1 MSFLDEI
8 ESVLTNAPK
17 SSFLDE
23 IDATPEPAQRKSASF
38 LNEIDEVSGQK
49 RRAGLAAITAQNPE
63 ATGAERAEIYKA
75 QTEKQPLAFTGLASG
90 VKPPTERSLVGEFGS
105 QLYAGGAID
114 VPEQAGNIAKVIAPK
129 GSAVY
134 RWGEQ
139 RKREA
144 EAMKQFDPGF
154 APSINPEERPLAA
167 GLVSQG
173 ARMVAPS
180 MGLASA
186 IGLAAPAI
194 GIGAGA
200 ATVAGGLAG
209 GASFGLSQ
217 GQDTYERGI
226 AAGLSPEEAR
236 VAAVK
241 EGAIEGVGESVGEML
256 GPAKW
261 ALRGGRPLRQ
271 AAAKLIKDLATKQG
285 VKEVAKK
292 AALDYVKT
300 LGAETL
306 TEEGQQIGERLVDI
320 TSGID
325 KTPITK
331 DEILQTALATIGM
344 TTIMAPLGLAGH
356 VQQAQAN
363 NRISK
368 ILTDGAA
375 DPAIR
380 TKAAESVFEALKSE
394 NPQAAANFAL
404 NAEQSISAGKPM
416 VLDGVALERP
426 ATGKTAQPINPEVA
440 AQDNLDYTMGPTAE
454 QQLADPTRFEQGK
467 EQAAGYLRDQAAMME
482 AGQRPDDAA
491 FLTAAAE
498 AIEEAETPEQYLAE
512 RDALVQE
519 LQKRGIGERLLTD
532 EEKYGPKSSAV
543 DQQVAE
549 GRKQEQGLVN
559 VLAQTAIKRAQV
571 PGQSAIDAA
580 RGDKNADEI
589 NKAKLENI
597 LTVPATSTQ
606 TTITPSGDLKPESS
620 PGPILQQQ
628 RPIGVTQNAINQGQQ
643 SVGDNGQ
650 HQGIT
655 AGAAVPASQEQV
667 RQEEGEQTGGGDRVE
682 RGAEIGQGV
691 GERVIKHTPKGDLE
705 QKEILKGALNK
716 EDIGTYLLGDKSD
729 SYDVRELAERVA
741 KGEVTRQFAI
751 DKVKLD
757 WKLARGKADVTAE
770 PAQYRVPK
778 EQVGKEVARQRAD
791 IQYKINMA
799 QNGMDAA
806 RVNKVMA
813 PDVKAA
819 FIAKQGTE
827 VARLEKQKSEMT
839 PAAVE
844 AELFAEQEKKNTTK
858 VSAKIAAGKRRA
870 NLHGTDYDF
879 YQQVADIGIK
889 LTDAWSREEWN
900 EVVPPGLLKKNGQ
913 TPDEVAAH
921 FGMTSEE
928 LKEKLRNLP
937 TLDELRAKKKSEDE
951 AVEHIEH
958 EGRQRDKWN
967 ENQKDLS
974 QAGVGDKVRAGDL
987 ISGDTFRVK
996 GKKITVADGER
1007 GLQFDDGEVV
1017 VLELPYE
1024 GMTGD
1029 ELVYIDKDSLKNAE
1043 AARARDASGQL
1054 IPEKEMPFNLVA
1066 EREVSEEELARRD
1079 RAEAKRVE
1087 EAKAKK
1093 LEEMAQPLP
1102 GVEVVAGQFPSLL
1115 EFAKSRAPKSIADQM
1130 KSESQAESFRAQWNK
1145 ERKAQGFPELSGKS
1159 AVAKLP
1165 APVSKRKEKA
1175 KSAEPVV
1182 ASLSPEKAVEQG
1194 QPVKLPLGTIRVK
1207 ATYADGRTATVN
1219 VGDIETLAGTGTI
1232 KKLTPL
1238 QGKDAL
1244 VPGEITVKKAK
1255 MPAKASERKEVKP
1268 EVPVTEKPKIPP
1280 ARSVE
1285 AITPVDLRSGEEQY
1299 NEAKKLSDTE
1309 NTIRVEFGGA
1319 ATQALR
1325 REYKES
1331 NIQSNAERLKLAEHR
1346 MEELRREQAKTIEP
1360 QTEAVVSGE
1369 NADAE
1374 AQIADFGEKIGGARK
1389 DTAVKTGP
1397 KAEVAKLDSDVPA
1410 WRRQYKVWEQEKR
1423 SYMNRV
1429 MDKPGEKTGKWV
1441 IARVHGNQIISE
1453 SSQVF
1458 DTKEEAEKIVPLY
1471 AVSQNHRVY
1480 TERSRPATREEIKE
1494 GEKTADAII
1503 ANADKITVL
1512 RDSENGLLFK
1522 VDRQKQL
1529 FSKLNSGELSQD
1541 QYDSIVRSLGGP
1553 FSEDQVKKAQEIKKE
1568 VDRLI
1573 AEPVSV
1579 KEDTGITYAIRR
1591 ILSNKRAPVVKG
1603 GFKTREDAMKYM
1615 SEHAEEIITHQFAF
1629 PEKPWLDKIERLGK
1643 DRRDG
1648 KNVTPKMFQD
1658 TFGFR
1663 GGEFGNWN
1671 MGGDGQVALNHA
1683 YDALFDL
1690 ADALNI
1696 SPKAVS
1702 LNGGLAIAFGARGHG
1717 GKESARAHYEPD
1729 KAVINLT
1736 KIRGAGSLAH
1746 EWFHALD
1753 NYLGQMGEQ
1762 STIAEDKAMLGAAIR
1777 GRVVERDVAGRMAT
1791 EGLRAD
1797 SKLRVELREVFNRVV
1812 KVMTGKMVVRQVAG
1826 DMAEKQRDRMKDG
1839 LRSTIKTIR
1848 DGFTYDLTQYKK
1860 NAKKVTSEQLVEF
1873 DRLAEDIAAGKVG
1886 EKVFIE
1892 GSKLNRFGG
1901 FESFQIIRK
1910 LNDLYKS
1917 VQGRSFDRADQNSYG
1932 RQLFWQI
1939 KSLQDAEKR
1948 VAQAKSGATEEKLE
1962 ATDFLKEAK
1971 RIDSFR
1977 ASDYWST
1984 PVEMGARAFESF
1996 IYDKLQGQNERSDY
2010 LASGVENKF
2019 YDLFDMEPYPE
2030 GVERKAINDA
2040 FIDLFK
2046 TVKTRETEK
2055 GVAMY
2060 SLANVKPWPEGFP
2073 DAVIQTTRTNITKNY
2088 AKDFDAAKAGDTRA
2102 ANRVVQAVV
2111 KNDKI
2116 AEIGRKYPNAILVP
2130 VHEEEITGKNK
2141 LPIAYAKAIEK
2152 LTGLDVDVGIVQTE
2166 RVFHRGKIAI
2176 ERILRHANFEGHVVS
2191 GQEYIIVDDHI
2202 TQGGIIAELRHY
2214 IENNGG
2220 EIVAVTSL
2228 TASLDSTTIAI
2239 RKETIGELERKFGR
2253 EQFQSIIREHDIAGT
2268 TQALT
2273 ESQGKYLLSFNSLDA
2288 IRNRIAEARQEGSFS
2303 LAGRTLTDLS
2313 SQEITPEGVSP
2324 SDLLARGVV
2333 TSAMTRA
2340 EVIDSVNAVA
2350 DMVGPVNVLQSE
2362 SEIPAPVLAEAKAKG
2377 YAGRIEGFEYQGQT
2391 YLVADNMKDERHAQ
2405 ARALHEAFHA
2415 GFEKAF
2421 TGEQRGKILTA
2432 TLTKFGRMMELAA
2445 IARKYDLNLADEAD
2459 YGRAMNEL
2467 IAKITQERTSKPAVW
2482 ARFVGAIR
2490 QALRDMGVLKTLS
2503 DADMDYLIE
2512 RALTARGQG
2521 GETRFSLAE
2530 DSLSSLHD
2538 HVQAGR
2544 LDVGVETAARD
2555 VAEKAKKMGV
2565 ELAIEY
2571 VDKVNTTSLLNPKV
2585 KEQLL
2590 SEGYT
2595 NEELE
2600 RLNASGHVYYIYG
2613 EYGPLRRG
2621 DQVAGS
2627 ETRNRNTSRD
2637 ELDAG
2642 RTGQPGDEQKTTEW
2656 KITLYRGL
2664 TPNTVY
2670 HEFTHIADKV
2680 AGRTATEQRAKE
2692 LSGRMERG
2700 EDVRFSL
2707 ADQSPVW
2714 YSRLERAIAGVK
2726 MPRLSLDQLAAAT
2739 KQNVDSEERQWTG
2752 FDEWIEEKRKA
2763 GVKSVTKDEA
2773 LEFVRENAVQVQEVV
2788 KGDNLLPEG
2797 MTVEKI
2803 NPDDPYSPYQVFDN
2817 NGKRAFN
2824 SIGATREEA
2833 VRSYNASSQKTPKIN
2848 TKFAQYQTPGDNN
2861 NYREV
2866 LLTLPTELP
2875 VVLPDG
2881 WVALENLKMPINSGT
2896 RWAVVDKSKSQ
2907 HEGKGWGPT
2916 REEAVKDALVGQ
2928 GGSWRGKEYGNKTL
2942 GLFTSSHWSEP
2953 NVLAHVRM
2961 NDRVDVDGKKVLFIE
2976 EIQSDW
2982 HQKGREDGYVLPP
2995 IVALPDGYTIKSTPV
3010 PDGTVYHVVDEEGR
3024 VAQYRQS
3031 WGMINS
3037 VSGGRTREDALKQY
3051 LHEVNKSRRESG
3063 VPNAPFKSSWPM
3075 LAMKRMI
3082 RYAAENGYDRIAWT
3096 TGEMQAE
3103 RYDLSKHISE
3113 LAYWKED
3120 AGTWGVSLLDID
3132 GKSIDSWNPK
3142 EGMDEK
3148 ELEAQ
3153 IGKDLSRKIIQDE
3166 GTAEPETSEF
3176 LRKNGKLEKGVK
3188 VIQGEGLK
3196 VGGEGMKA
3204 FYDRI
3209 LPNEVNKFVKKWG
3222 GRVGQSKLTLGSRKT
3237 QLQVPSL
3244 DITPAMRESVM
3255 TEGVPMFSLAD
3266 KIVTT
3271 KQDAAYLDAVKR
3283 GDMETAQKMVDEV
3296 AKRAGYNVGPVWH
3309 GTHDKRLKNIFPEW
3323 SFFSSSQENATSY
3336 ATYYRVSE
3344 KKKGSPPKKSQRI
3357 ISAFL
3362 KTGHTLDWVKN
3373 PPPKS
3378 EFSPHYYGYDQTQ
3391 QSDFL
3396 AKTMGVS
3403 IDVLEKADPSKELY
3417 GRVDRFPL
3425 TQRMFS
3431 VLQGHPIDI
3440 GGESLLGGQYAE
3452 TVADDVR
3459 VLLKRLG
3466 YDSVRFY
3473 DQIQGNRLTQKLN
3486 ALVQTWVVSDP
3497 SQIKSAEPVTRDSAG
3512 NTIPLSERFNP
3523 SEKDIRY
3530 SLADQESP
3538 GAKKLPDDYTAFLMQ
3553 KVDEILPL
3561 ADRAATT
3568 GYVFGKAEGKANV
3581 QERIKKTGEK
3591 LRSKFAERMEQVRK
3605 AAEEKREHAVLA
3617 ARMGE
3622 RAKGR
3627 KEAIK
3632 EGIAIGFRQ
3641 GEESAVTESIEQGA
3655 KLAFAEIA
3663 RERKTRY
3670 FDTLRDISSQL
3681 DAIESNLVNRDVHGN
3696 ETGRKTP
3703 EQIEEMQKWGLA
3715 RLFGQDRYNELL
3727 CRRRRDMGSVIMAVR
3742 DVLRK
3747 ELSGYYV
3754 REVEKLLMKT
3764 KPDRMLPEFRDT
3776 WNEKVAE
3783 LSPEELTRKNWE
3795 KAKELWEELNE
3806 IIADNRGKVQFL
3818 GTARRQDAQAAGEL
3832 AAVLLNESMP
3842 AIKGIE
3848 KATPARRGR
3857 MKYLLGDK
3865 AGNAQTRALTLADGS
3880 EKETAVEILYDNLR
3894 QADTAARSFEV
3905 ETIRPVTDMLKAQG
3919 ISDGQLIDMKTR
3931 LREYKIGGQTV
3942 VLNDAEKI
3950 ELAAAWQDP
3959 ETKLHIALAGFMP
3972 KRRTGQPSARILGD
3986 SPSQMADIVEDIIK
4000 TLTPE
4005 QKALVDKMVDQL
4017 TGMAKEANKVSVIR
4031 DGWEKFTKSRY
4042 WPRRVERSTTQQTI
4056 DLGDGYTSRVHN
4068 QQSLNALGFTKARQE
4083 HTHPVL
4089 IGDAFETFFEHAH
4102 MMSKYAKLLLATH
4115 DALTLI
4121 GNPMFSES
4129 VRTRLGSHFLYDTRD
4144 MITRLSGLRGYK
4156 SDSPGKR
4163 VLDALTRNVAV
4174 SILWW
4179 RPTSIIFNRWGGSFL
4194 AASELWHRNPSAAG
4208 RFLTMTFLPVSLHT
4222 KDGKEIVEKLMQ
4234 NGYLWDRWSHD
4245 MAHVYSPLPSERA
4258 GETSNTKLKM
4268 NWRKMQEWGLRP
4280 MANAEMRNMV
4290 AAFKALK
4297 AAKYT
4302 DAEAVQAC
4310 EEITRATQNPSS
4322 ALEESALYAD
4332 IKERSLGWMFPF
4344 IGQPMAS
4351 RNLIARDFLTL
4362 HHAKNGKDKAGV
4374 RRSRVMLAASV
4385 FGLVANIGLELSV
4398 RGIFRA
4404 LSRRPPDDD
4413 DEASKAV
4420 LRNVSDAASS
4430 VMDFVLPGSGRL
4442 ADMMISAFSGK
4453 QPREMSSIFGGI
4465 HRDFFGGLRKLLN
4478 PYDKDDDFDEEK
4490 LLAGIGSLLDAS
4502 ASALG
4507 GPVGGPEVAFR
4518 ILKNQIKTEE

>member
-559 VLAQTAIKRAQV
+559 VLAQTAVKRAQV

-2030 GVERKAINDA
+2030 AW
-2040 FIDLFK
+2040 
-2046 TVKTRETEK
+2046 
-2055 GVAMY
+2055 
-2060 SLANVKPWPEGFP
+2060 S
-2073 DAVIQTTRTNITKNY
+2073 
-2088 AKDFDAAKAGDTRA
+2088 
-2102 ANRVVQAVV
+2102 
-2111 KNDKI
+2111 
-2116 AEIGRKYPNAILVP
+2116 
-2130 VHEEEITGKNK
+2130 GK
-2141 LPIAYAKAIEK
+2141 
-2152 LTGLDVDVGIVQTE
+2152 
-2166 RVFHRGKIAI
+2166 
-2176 ERILRHANFEGHVVS
+2176 
-2191 GQEYIIVDDHI
+2191 
-2202 TQGGIIAELRHY
+2202 
-2214 IENNGG
+2214 
-2220 EIVAVTSL
+2220 
-2228 TASLDSTTIAI
+2228 
-2239 RKETIGELERKFGR
+2239 
-2253 EQFQSIIREHDIAGT
+2253 
-2268 TQALT
+2268 
-2273 ESQGKYLLSFNSLDA
+2273 
-2288 IRNRIAEARQEGSFS
+2288 
-2303 LAGRTLTDLS
+2303 
-2313 SQEITPEGVSP
+2313 
-2324 SDLLARGVV
+2324 
-2333 TSAMTRA
+2333 
-2340 EVIDSVNAVA
+2340 
-2350 DMVGPVNVLQSE
+2350 
-2362 SEIPAPVLAEAKAKG
+2362 
-2377 YAGRIEGFEYQGQT
+2377 
-2391 YLVADNMKDERHAQ
+2391 
-2405 ARALHEAFHA
+2405 
-2415 GFEKAF
+2415 
-2421 TGEQRGKILTA
+2421 
-2432 TLTKFGRMMELAA
+2432 
-2445 IARKYDLNLADEAD
+2445 
-2459 YGRAMNEL
+2459 
-2467 IAKITQERTSKPAVW
+2467 
-2482 ARFVGAIR
+2482 
-2490 QALRDMGVLKTLS
+2490 
-2503 DADMDYLIE
+2503 
-2512 RALTARGQG
+2512 
-2521 GETRFSLAE
+2521 
-2530 DSLSSLHD
+2530 
-2538 HVQAGR
+2538 
-2544 LDVGVETAARD
+2544 
-2555 VAEKAKKMGV
+2555 
-2565 ELAIEY
+2565 
-2571 VDKVNTTSLLNPKV
+2571 
-2585 KEQLL
+2585 
-2590 SEGYT
+2590 
-2595 NEELE
+2595 
-2600 RLNASGHVYYIYG
+2600 
-2613 EYGPLRRG
+2613 
-2621 DQVAGS
+2621 
-2627 ETRNRNTSRD
+2627 
-2637 ELDAG
+2637 
-2642 RTGQPGDEQKTTEW
+2642 
-2656 KITLYRGL
+2656 
-2664 TPNTVY
+2664 
-2670 HEFTHIADKV
+2670 
-2680 AGRTATEQRAKE
+2680 
-2692 LSGRMERG
+2692 
-2700 EDVRFSL
+2700 
-2707 ADQSPVW
+2707 
-2714 YSRLERAIAGVK
+2714 
-2726 MPRLSLDQLAAAT
+2726 
-2739 KQNVDSEERQWTG
+2739 
-2752 FDEWIEEKRKA
+2752 
-2763 GVKSVTKDEA
+2763 
-2773 LEFVRENAVQVQEVV
+2773 
-2788 KGDNLLPEG
+2788 
-2797 MTVEKI
+2797 
-2803 NPDDPYSPYQVFDN
+2803 
-2817 NGKRAFN
+2817 
-2824 SIGATREEA
+2824 
-2833 VRSYNASSQKTPKIN
+2833 
-2848 TKFAQYQTPGDNN
+2848 
-2861 NYREV
+2861 
-2866 LLTLPTELP
+2866 
-2875 VVLPDG
+2875 
-2881 WVALENLKMPINSGT
+2881 
-2896 RWAVVDKSKSQ
+2896 
-2907 HEGKGWGPT
+2907 
-2916 REEAVKDALVGQ
+2916 
-2928 GGSWRGKEYGNKTL
+2928 
-2942 GLFTSSHWSEP
+2942 
-2953 NVLAHVRM
+2953 
-2961 NDRVDVDGKKVLFIE
+2961 
-2976 EIQSDW
+2976 
-2982 HQKGREDGYVLPP
+2982 
-2995 IVALPDGYTIKSTPV
+2995 
-3010 PDGTVYHVVDEEGR
+3010 
-3024 VAQYRQS
+3024 
-3031 WGMINS
+3031 
-3037 VSGGRTREDALKQY
+3037 
-3051 LHEVNKSRRESG
+3051 
-3063 VPNAPFKSSWPM
+3063 
-3075 LAMKRMI
+3075 
-3082 RYAAENGYDRIAWT
+3082 
-3096 TGEMQAE
+3096 
-3103 RYDLSKHISE
+3103 
-3113 LAYWKED
+3113 
-3120 AGTWGVSLLDID
+3120 
-3132 GKSIDSWNPK
+3132 
-3142 EGMDEK
+3142 
-3148 ELEAQ
+3148 
-3153 IGKDLSRKIIQDE
+3153 
-3166 GTAEPETSEF
+3166 
-3176 LRKNGKLEKGVK
+3176 
-3188 VIQGEGLK
+3188 
-3196 VGGEGMKA
+3196 
-3204 FYDRI
+3204 
-3209 LPNEVNKFVKKWG
+3209 
-3222 GRVGQSKLTLGSRKT
+3222 
-3237 QLQVPSL
+3237 
-3244 DITPAMRESVM
+3244 
-3255 TEGVPMFSLAD
+3255 
-3266 KIVTT
+3266 
-3271 KQDAAYLDAVKR
+3271 
-3283 GDMETAQKMVDEV
+3283 
-3296 AKRAGYNVGPVWH
+3296 
-3309 GTHDKRLKNIFPEW
+3309 
-3323 SFFSSSQENATSY
+3323 
-3336 ATYYRVSE
+3336 
-3344 KKKGSPPKKSQRI
+3344 
-3357 ISAFL
+3357 
-3362 KTGHTLDWVKN
+3362 
-3373 PPPKS
+3373 
-3378 EFSPHYYGYDQTQ
+3378 
-3391 QSDFL
+3391 
-3396 AKTMGVS
+3396 
-3403 IDVLEKADPSKELY
+3403 
-3417 GRVDRFPL
+3417 
-3425 TQRMFS
+3425 
-3431 VLQGHPIDI
+3431 
-3440 GGESLLGGQYAE
+3440 
-3452 TVADDVR
+3452 
-3459 VLLKRLG
+3459 
-3466 YDSVRFY
+3466 
-3473 DQIQGNRLTQKLN
+3473 
-3486 ALVQTWVVSDP
+3486 
-3497 SQIKSAEPVTRDSAG
+3497 
-3512 NTIPLSERFNP
+3512 
-3523 SEKDIRY
+3523 
-3530 SLADQESP
+3530 
-3538 GAKKLPDDYTAFLMQ
+3538 
-3553 KVDEILPL
+3553 
-3561 ADRAATT
+3561 
-3568 GYVFGKAEGKANV
+3568 
-3581 QERIKKTGEK
+3581 
-3591 LRSKFAERMEQVRK
+3591 
-3605 AAEEKREHAVLA
+3605 
-3617 ARMGE
+3617 
-3622 RAKGR
+3622 
-3627 KEAIK
+3627 
-3632 EGIAIGFRQ
+3632 
-3641 GEESAVTESIEQGA
+3641 
-3655 KLAFAEIA
+3655 
-3663 RERKTRY
+3663 
-3670 FDTLRDISSQL
+3670 
-3681 DAIESNLVNRDVHGN
+3681 
-3696 ETGRKTP
+3696 
-3703 EQIEEMQKWGLA
+3703 
-3715 RLFGQDRYNELL
+3715 
-3727 CRRRRDMGSVIMAVR
+3727 
-3742 DVLRK
+3742 
-3747 ELSGYYV
+3747 
-3754 REVEKLLMKT
+3754 
-3764 KPDRMLPEFRDT
+3764 
-3776 WNEKVAE
+3776 
-3783 LSPEELTRKNWE
+3783 
-3795 KAKELWEELNE
+3795 
-3806 IIADNRGKVQFL
+3806 
-3818 GTARRQDAQAAGEL
+3818 
-3832 AAVLLNESMP
+3832 
-3842 AIKGIE
+3842 
-3848 KATPARRGR
+3848 
-3857 MKYLLGDK
+3857 
-3865 AGNAQTRALTLADGS
+3865 
-3880 EKETAVEILYDNLR
+3880 
-3894 QADTAARSFEV
+3894 
-3905 ETIRPVTDMLKAQG
+3905 
-3919 ISDGQLIDMKTR
+3919 
-3931 LREYKIGGQTV
+3931 
-3942 VLNDAEKI
+3942 
-3950 ELAAAWQDP
+3950 
-3959 ETKLHIALAGFMP
+3959 
-3972 KRRTGQPSARILGD
+3972 
-3986 SPSQMADIVEDIIK
+3986 
-4000 TLTPE
+4000 
-4005 QKALVDKMVDQL
+4005 
-4017 TGMAKEANKVSVIR
+4017 
-4031 DGWEKFTKSRY
+4031 
-4042 WPRRVERSTTQQTI
+4042 RSTTH
-4056 DLGDGYTSRVHN
+4056 L
-4068 QQSLNALGFTKARQE
+4068 
-4083 HTHPVL
+4083 
-4089 IGDAFETFFEHAH
+4089 
-4102 MMSKYAKLLLATH
+4102 
-4115 DALTLI
+4115 
-4121 GNPMFSES
+4121 
-4129 VRTRLGSHFLYDTRD
+4129 
-4144 MITRLSGLRGYK
+4144 
-4156 SDSPGKR
+4156 
-4163 VLDALTRNVAV
+4163 
-4174 SILWW
+4174 
-4179 RPTSIIFNRWGGSFL
+4179 
-4194 AASELWHRNPSAAG
+4194 
-4208 RFLTMTFLPVSLHT
+4208 
-4222 KDGKEIVEKLMQ
+4222 
-4234 NGYLWDRWSHD
+4234 
-4245 MAHVYSPLPSERA
+4245 
-4258 GETSNTKLKM
+4258 
-4268 NWRKMQEWGLRP
+4268 
-4280 MANAEMRNMV
+4280 
-4290 AAFKALK
+4290 
-4297 AAKYT
+4297 
-4302 DAEAVQAC
+4302 
-4310 EEITRATQNPSS
+4310 
-4322 ALEESALYAD
+4322 
-4332 IKERSLGWMFPF
+4332 
-4344 IGQPMAS
+4344 
-4351 RNLIARDFLTL
+4351 
-4362 HHAKNGKDKAGV
+4362 
-4374 RRSRVMLAASV
+4374 
-4385 FGLVANIGLELSV
+4385 
-4398 RGIFRA
+4398 
-4404 LSRRPPDDD
+4404 
-4413 DEASKAV
+4413 
-4420 LRNVSDAASS
+4420 
-4430 VMDFVLPGSGRL
+4430 
-4442 ADMMISAFSGK
+4442 
-4453 QPREMSSIFGGI
+4453 
-4465 HRDFFGGLRKLLN
+4465 
-4478 PYDKDDDFDEEK
+4478 
-4490 LLAGIGSLLDAS
+4490 
-4502 ASALG
+4502 
-4507 GPVGGPEVAFR
+4507 
-4518 ILKNQIKTEE
+4518 